1 MSVLKKK
8 KKTLPKIEYWQE
20 LVDHVNETW
29 KVKRRV
35 DYGYPF
41 TGKDFKDL
49 AHYARVYMI
58 WGMMALWDMYLEQAD
73 EYTLKRGLDVYTFT
87 RQLPRLLDQNWK
99 NLARQYED
107 ALLPDIA
114 PEVLTLIK
122 QPEKKPAV
130 SQQFKS
136 RLEYLKHKKQLSA
149 ANSNGHL

>member
-1 MSVLKKK
+1 
-8 KKTLPKIEYWQE
+8 
-20 LVDHVNETW
+20 
-29 KVKRRV
+29 V